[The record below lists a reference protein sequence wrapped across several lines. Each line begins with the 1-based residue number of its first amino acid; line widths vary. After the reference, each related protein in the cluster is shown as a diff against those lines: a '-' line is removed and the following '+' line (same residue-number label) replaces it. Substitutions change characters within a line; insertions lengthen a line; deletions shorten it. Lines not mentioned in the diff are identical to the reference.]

1 MGIKY
6 FYNGFIDVVQ
16 KTGKW
21 NAFLLG
27 NLQGVIWI
35 FIVEYSV
42 LLSEEA
48 EKYALQMITVW
59 LIDG

>member
-6 FYNGFIDVVQ
+6 LYNGFIDVVQ

-27 NLQGVIWI
+27 NLQGVIQI

-48 EKYALQMITVW
+48 EKCALQMITVW